1 MAKSRKNGL
10 MKFAWRNNLIYP
22 LHLLIWTAVRKVLTM
37 LLNYFFEFG
46 GNLLFTLLMFFAEFI
61 TGLFLYIY
69 EQSSLKKN
77 KITHQNTSNYLLYN
91 EMEMKPNRSP
101 VKILFLIF
109 VASYSDF
116 IEFILMTNYAPRFSK
131 CSPTLEIRLGGILT
145 ITSALFFYFLLKLP
159 ILRHQ
164 HFSLSIIVICL
175 IITVITEYI
184 FQDINFFMTY
194 GEFSLTLVF
203 LIFEQFFLALLDSS
217 EKYVVEYEFM
227 NCYKTLSIEGFFGM
241 ILTII
246 GIFLD
251 DNNAYQSQLK
261 QIYSEKSGGIF
272 ALFIFLLF
280 VYTVLCGLKNAYRVL
295 TNKIYSPM
303 AKSLTDY
310 FLNPAYIIYNFSTDD
325 DFKTNGKKNYVY
337 FFLNLILSILVS
349 FCGCV
354 FNEIIILFFCDF
366 ERETHDQVSWRA
378 NLNYLIELKINS
390 SNDDDED
397 GTNISII
404 TEK

>member
-37 LLNYFFEFG
+37 SLNYFFEFG

-116 IEFILMTNYAPRFSK
+116 IEFILMTNYAPRFNK